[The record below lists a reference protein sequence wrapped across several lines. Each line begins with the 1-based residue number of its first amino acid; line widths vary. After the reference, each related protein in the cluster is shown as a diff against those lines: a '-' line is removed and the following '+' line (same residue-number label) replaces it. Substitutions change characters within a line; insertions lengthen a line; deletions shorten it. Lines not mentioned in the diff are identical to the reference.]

1 VRRYMVNG
9 DKGPP
14 TLMYEGD
21 APNGGCIVVCT
32 CQHEF
37 NEKDLEECPKCKRDL
52 VFPVAE
58 W

>member
-1 VRRYMVNG
+1 MVNG